1 MKKILFSLAGAI
13 IFAGCTST
21 REIQAELVDIQL
33 IKIDTVYR
41 HRGPE
46 MLLTWRCK
54 NNVEIVTFGDIDQPY
69 RVGTIFQALV
79 TR

>member
-1 MKKILFSLAGAI
+1 MKRILVSLSGVIVVAS
-13 IFAGCTST
+13 CMST
-21 REIQAELVDIQL
+21 AEIQADLVDIQL

-41 HRGPE
+41 HLGPE

-69 RVGTIFQALV
+69 RVGTIFPALV
-79 TR
+79 TK